1 VNYVFDAFLQT
12 AARDA
17 ERRARRL
24 MLITM
29 LGFASG
35 LMAVAGIG
43 FVTAWAFL
51 TLSVSMGPGLAA
63 LLIGLGLF
71 GLAGAVLAFAVSL
84 ASKPAPKLASEHKP
98 ETADPG
104 KPDAVAVIAFTAA
117 FVLGRY
123 LTRSNR
129 A

>member
-1 VNYVFDAFLQT
+1 MNYVFDAFLQT
-12 AARDA
+12 AVRDA

-24 MLITM
+24 MLITI
-29 LGFASG
+29 LGVASG
-35 LMAVAGIG
+35 VMAIAGIG
-43 FVTAWAFL
+43 FITAWAFL
-51 TLSVSMGPGLAA
+51 TLSVSMGAGLAA

-71 GLAGAVLAFAVSL
+71 GFAGAVLAFAVRL
-84 ASKPAPKLASEHKP
+84 RSKPAPKLAAEHKSA
-98 ETADPG
+98 TADPG

-123 LTRSNR
+123 LTRSDR